1 MTLAICASALSVLSL
16 LVARCVFH
24 SALSRR
30 VGALQ
35 ISIIIIITIS
45 APLTYPQEVRVYSA
59 GPNSAR
65 VWFRGISM
73 VTDEEGMVGYAVSGA
88 C

>member
-1 MTLAICASALSVLSL
+1 MM
-16 LVARCVFH
+16 
-24 SALSRR
+24 
-30 VGALQ
+30 
-35 ISIIIIITIS
+35 IS

-73 VTDEEGMVGYAVSGA
+73 ITDEEGMVGYAVSGV